1 MNDILDH
8 LKRISDTTSSN
19 SKNIETINTDVIALK
34 DTNEKKI
41 LELGLLIEAEKV
53 LQHSVNEKILADMSN
68 QEFDVRELKK
78 NLENMIE
85 EQNGMGSDMQK
96 IIESM
101 QDIN

>member
-53 LQHSVNEKILADMSN
+53 L
-68 QEFDVRELKK
+68 
-78 NLENMIE
+78 
-85 EQNGMGSDMQK
+85 
-96 IIESM
+96 
-101 QDIN
+101 